1 MSRLHCLLTN
11 IRGDGKCRLGQLFP
25 KDFRGLTVCAFYV
38 TQPVK
43 KTVIRP
49 KKPIC
54 GLEALAQPPPFV
66 FSSVG
71 QLTHRPKSQAR
82 GL

>member
-1 MSRLHCLLTN
+1 LLTN
-11 IRGDGKCRLGQLFP
+11 LPRDRKCRVGNLFP
-25 KDFRGLTVCAFYV
+25 NDFSGIGVCAFYV

-43 KTVIRP
+43 KPVIRP